1 MNLLDNAT
9 LPTAL
14 PANPAHS
21 LGPQDGASNT
31 PDTAT
36 TPQGPAFGQI
46 FSDFRTTMHANNPG
60 EDTPLTPIGVN
71 GLLAHGQKMADPV
84 SGLNTPWS
92 LLAPGLTNHAGLQAI
107 SLGPHLNAITPLS
120 SEPDPQSLEAFARAQ
135 GLNEQAINWLF
146 SGANA
151 TPGSAAQATGMES
164 GTAPASMAQT
174 AKALLPNGTELA
186 NSTLVPPDPSTGNL
200 PMGPSNSQGLQAQQ
214 AALTQLPQR
223 AELANST
230 LVPPDPSTGN
240 LPMGPSTSQG
250 LQAQQAAL
258 VLRATET
265 GQSAAA
271 IPGTESATLQQSI
284 AATGLMPASKAQT
297 PAEQSPSQAVTL
309 PSAPNALSNVMA
321 PASHPGLAAPAS
333 TLTQTGQQ
341 PVQLNADGSAGEDA
355 AALLKL
361 MSTATLWAQPDAK
374 ATRPAVPPNTTNPQD
389 QELQASMLRMPPP
402 AATWM
407 QRLAQASP
415 APSLQK
421 AQTENAV
428 SVSELDLGADFGLE
442 LLDTLSAEAPPPATS
457 APSQDLHN
465 GTNQS
470 HTGSRNERLQSPNP
484 APAAPMPT
492 PDSAQRSET
501 IQNLADK
508 MGQAVGQRILSEMEK
523 GQWHLKLQLRPAT
536 LGHIEV
542 EMRMRS
548 GEFDAVFTAP
558 QALTRDLLQDGLSR
572 LKDTLSAMGMDVANI
587 QVGNGKSN
595 NTGGNSTPGQGRQ
608 TASAG
613 AKSDQPNAV
622 EAPTSQRSP
631 QRPNGLDVMV

>member
-60 EDTPLTPIGVN
+60 EDTPLTPTGVN

-174 AKALLPNGTELA
+174 AKALLPNGT
-186 NSTLVPPDPSTGNL
+186 
-200 PMGPSNSQGLQAQQ
+200 
-214 AALTQLPQR
+214 
-223 AELANST
+223 ELANST

>member
-200 PMGPSNSQGLQAQQ
+200 PMGPSN
-214 AALTQLPQR
+214 
-223 AELANST
+223 
-230 LVPPDPSTGN
+230 
-240 LPMGPSTSQG
+240 SQG

-558 QALTRDLLQDGLSR
+558 HALTRDLLQDGLSR

>member
-60 EDTPLTPIGVN
+60 EDTPLTPTGVN

-200 PMGPSNSQGLQAQQ
+200 PMGPSN
-214 AALTQLPQR
+214 
-223 AELANST
+223 
-230 LVPPDPSTGN
+230 
-240 LPMGPSTSQG
+240 SQG

>member
-151 TPGSAAQATGMES
+151 TPGPAAQATGMES

-174 AKALLPNGTELA
+174 AKALLPNGT
-186 NSTLVPPDPSTGNL
+186 
-200 PMGPSNSQGLQAQQ
+200 
-214 AALTQLPQR
+214 
-223 AELANST
+223 ELANST

>member
-200 PMGPSNSQGLQAQQ
+200 PMGPS
-214 AALTQLPQR
+214 
-223 AELANST
+223 
-230 LVPPDPSTGN
+230 
-240 LPMGPSTSQG
+240 TSQG

-284 AATGLMPASKAQT
+284 AATGLMPASKAQK

>member
-14 PANPAHS
+14 PANPAYS

-60 EDTPLTPIGVN
+60 EDTPLTPTGVN

-200 PMGPSNSQGLQAQQ
+200 PMGPSN
-214 AALTQLPQR
+214 
-223 AELANST
+223 
-230 LVPPDPSTGN
+230 
-240 LPMGPSTSQG
+240 SQG

>member
-1 MNLLDNAT
+1 MKHLDNAT

-60 EDTPLTPIGVN
+60 EDTPLTPTGVN

-214 AALTQLPQR
+214 AAL
-223 AELANST
+223 
-230 LVPPDPSTGN
+230 
-240 LPMGPSTSQG
+240 
-250 LQAQQAAL
+250 

-284 AATGLMPASKAQT
+284 AATGLMPASKAQK

-484 APAAPMPT
+484 APAAPLPT